1 MQDRYRMRAWDKKNK
16 KYIYDIQNGGEVYDY
31 HSGHTDY
38 LTFNEFLE
46 SDNFIKQQCTGMTDW
61 KNYLIYEGDVI
72 KIVGPNWRFVIKWN
86 NPDARFTFD
95 ALDNV
100 NWWELSTSVP
110 GFIAKGV
117 EVIGNIYENPELLEA
132 E

>member
-1 MQDRYRMRAWDKKNK
+1 MKDRFKLRAWDNELNK
-16 KYIYDIQNGGEVYDY
+16 YLDDDDITIGTQGQTNDVYELMAHCFD
-31 HSGHTDY
+31 DKEF
-38 LTFNEFLE
+38 TFE
-46 SDNFIKQQCTGMTDW
+46 QCTGMTDW

-72 KIVGPNWRFVIKWN
+72 KLVGPNWRFVIKWD

-100 NWWELSTSVP
+100 NWWELSASVP

-117 EVIGNIYENPELLEA
+117 EVIGNIHENPELLEK
-132 E
+132 